1 MAQLV
6 LGTKEGYKISNLV
19 GTTKSRREWKGLKDE
34 TALGK
39 YLETIRSKGLDE
51 RRDALNRVIQGAKG
65 RERRRL
71 ERCLSEFP
79 NSFDLEK
86 IEESV
91 NREESSMGGNETRY
105 KIEIE
110 VETMPIGELDL
121 VRVEPFSVTEGEI
134 YNNRDEMLAKEAS
147 SLADRRGF
155 SFVGISTENIPI
167 KRDCSYARD
176 LIYFAQMYA
185 RRIQDNS

>member
-51 RRDALNRVIQGAKG
+51 RRD
-65 RERRRL
+65 
-71 ERCLSEFP
+71 
-79 NSFDLEK
+79 
-86 IEESV
+86 
-91 NREESSMGGNETRY
+91 

-155 SFVGISTENIPI
+155 
-167 KRDCSYARD
+167 
-176 LIYFAQMYA
+176 
-185 RRIQDNS
+185 